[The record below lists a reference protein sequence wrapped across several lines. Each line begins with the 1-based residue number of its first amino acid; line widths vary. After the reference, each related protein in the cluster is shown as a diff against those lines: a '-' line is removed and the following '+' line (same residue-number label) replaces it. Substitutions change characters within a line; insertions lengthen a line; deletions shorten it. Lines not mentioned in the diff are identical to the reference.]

1 MVDFV
6 ILNGLAIEGAAQSST
21 GSSRDR
27 RTTIME
33 TLDFSEQISKPNP
46 VFWPNNAI
54 YQGVVGLPRNC

>member
-1 MVDFV
+1 V
-6 ILNGLAIEGAAQSST
+6 AAQQCAAIK
-21 GSSRDR
+21 SSRDR